1 MCYEINMRDIKMSID
16 NNKPWQ
22 QSMPASQFEFMKKIL
37 DAPSPVSFEAAMSYG
52 VIKPEFESF
61 MPASWGIHQF
71 KGNAGLVFDSHPG
84 RDDLVSVMIVG
95 HADKIR
101 MQVRKIDKDGKVWIN
116 TDSFLP
122 TTLIGHEV
130 KVFCQKLGKLGQY
143 KVIEGCTVEALGAIH
158 FSTPAQ
164 RTGEQGIKPESIYLE
179 LHMHGEDRKAQ
190 VEALGLRP
198 GDPIILDRPI
208 KHGVSKDTFYGAYLD
223 NGLGCFSVTE
233 IARMVADQGLDNVRV
248 LYSIATH
255 EEIGRFGSTQ
265 LVGELKPDI
274 LIATDVNHDYE
285 AAPGIGAR
293 NMNPLKM
300 GEGFTIGR
308 GSVVSEY
315 LVQSLEKICGE
326 QGIPYQLDF
335 SGRDMG
341 TDGMAAV
348 LAAVDSAAITL
359 GYPIRNMHTA
369 SESAHTGDLLA
380 SIHALVG
387 LLRHFN
393 ALNDGKGIQRDDLKN
408 SHIRLDNL

>member
-1 MCYEINMRDIKMSID
+1 MSAE
-16 NNKPWQ
+16 NKNQPWAEPMSQ
-22 QSMPASQFEFMKKIL
+22 QTFEFMSKVL
-37 DAPSPVSFEAAMSYG
+37 ASPSPIGFEAAMSYG

-61 MPASWGIHQF
+61 MPAGWGIHQF
-71 KGNAGLVFDSHPG
+71 KGNASLVFDSHPG
-84 RDDLVSVMIVG
+84 RDDLTSVMIVG

-101 MQVRKIDKDGKVWIN
+101 MQVRKIDNDGKVWIN

-130 KVFCQKLGKLGQY
+130 EVFCQNPEKPGAY
-143 KVIEGCTVEALGAIH
+143 KSIKGCTVEALGAIH
-158 FSTPAQ
+158 FSSPSQ
-164 RTGEQGIKPESIYLE
+164 RTGEQGIKPEAIYLE
-179 LHMHGEDRKAQ
+179 MHMHGENRKAQ

-198 GDPIILDRPI
+198 GDPILLDRPI
-208 KHGVSKDTFYGAYLD
+208 KRGVAKDTFFGAYLD

-233 IARMVADQGLDNVRV
+233 IARVLADENLENVRV
-248 LYSIATH
+248 MYTIATH

-265 LVGELKPDI
+265 VVGELKPDI

-308 GSVVSEY
+308 GAVASEA
-315 LVQSLEKICGE
+315 LVQMLENVCREKE
-326 QGIPYQLDF
+326 IPYQLDF

-341 TDGMAAV
+341 TDGMAAA
-348 LAAVDSAAITL
+348 LAGVDSAAITV

-369 SESAHTGDLLA
+369 SESAHTGDLQA
-380 SIHALVG
+380 SIHAITE

-393 ALNDGKGIQRDDLKN
+393 GMNEGMGITRDDLKN

>member
-1 MCYEINMRDIKMSID
+1 MSV
-16 NNKPWQ
+16 NKNKVWQ
-22 QSMPASQFEFMKKIL
+22 KSMPASQFEFMKKVL
-37 DAPSPVSFEAAMSYG
+37 DAPSPISFEAAMSYG

-130 KVFCQKLGKLGQY
+130 KVFCQQPGKLGQY

-233 IARMVADQGLDNVRV
+233 IARMVADEGLDNVRV

-326 QGIPYQLDF
+326 EGIPYQLDF

-393 ALNDGKGIQRDDLKN
+393 ALNGGKGIQRDDLKN
-408 SHIRLDNL
+408 SHIRLDYA

>member
-1 MCYEINMRDIKMSID
+1 MSSNT
-16 NNKPWQ
+16 NNNQTAQPWMAT
-22 QSMPASQFEFMKKIL
+22 MPQSQFDFMSTVL
-37 DAPSPVSFEAAMSYG
+37 AAPSPIGFEAAMSYG

-61 MPASWGIHQF
+61 MPKSWAIHQF
-71 KGNAGLVFDSHPG
+71 KGNAGLVFDTHPG
-84 RDDLVSVMIVG
+84 RDDLTSIMIVG

-130 KVFCQKLGKLGQY
+130 KLFCQDPNKAGVY

-179 LHMHGEDRKAQ
+179 LHMHGDDRKAQ

-198 GDPIILDRPI
+198 GDPILLDRPI
-208 KHGVSKDTFYGAYLD
+208 KRGVANDTFYGAYLD

-233 IARMVADQGLDNVRV
+233 IARTLASEGLNNIRV
-248 LYSIATH
+248 LYTIATH

-265 LVGELKPDI
+265 VVGELKPDI

-285 AAPGIGAR
+285 AAPGIGSR
-293 NMNPLKM
+293 NMNPLQM
-300 GEGFTIGR
+300 GKGFTIGR
-308 GSVVSEY
+308 GSVASEFISQT
-315 LVQSLEKICGE
+315 LANLCAEKN
-326 QGIPYQLDF
+326 IPFQLDF

-341 TDGMAAV
+341 TDGMAAA
-348 LAAVDSAAITL
+348 LAGVDSAAITI

-380 SIHALVG
+380 SIHG
-387 LLRHFN
+387 ITELLRHFD
-393 ALNDGKGIQRDDLKN
+393 ALNGTGITRDDLKN
-408 SHIRLDNL
+408 SHIRLDNF

>member
-1 MCYEINMRDIKMSID
+1 MSV
-16 NNKPWQ
+16 NKNKVWQ
-22 QSMPASQFEFMKKIL
+22 KSMPASQFEFMKKVL
-37 DAPSPVSFEAAMSYG
+37 DAPSPISFEAAMSYG

-61 MPASWGIHQF
+61 MPASWGVHQF

-130 KVFCQKLGKLGQY
+130 KVFCQQPGKLGQY

-233 IARMVADQGLDNVRV
+233 IARMVADEGLDNVRV

-380 SIHALVG
+380 SIYALVG

-393 ALNDGKGIQRDDLKN
+393 ALNGGKGIQRDDLKN
-408 SHIRLDNL
+408 SHIRLDYA

>member
-1 MCYEINMRDIKMSID
+1 MSIE
-16 NNKPWQ
+16 NNTEQKHAWQ
-22 QSMPASQFEFMKKIL
+22 TTMPHDQFAFMKKVL
-37 DAPSPVSFEAAMSYG
+37 ASPSPIGFEAAMSYG

-61 MPASWGIHQF
+61 MPAGWGVHQF

-101 MQVRKIDKDGKVWIN
+101 MQVRKIDDDGKVWIN

-130 KVFCQKLGKLGQY
+130 KVFCQNPDEAGRF

-179 LHMHGEDRKAQ
+179 LHTHGEDRKAQ

-198 GDPIILDRPI
+198 GDPILLDRPI
-208 KHGVSKDTFYGAYLD
+208 KHGVSQDTFYGAYLD

-233 IARMVADQGLDNVRV
+233 IARLVADEGLDNVRV
-248 LYSIATH
+248 LYTIATH

-265 LVGELKPDI
+265 LVGELKPDV

-285 AAPGIGAR
+285 AAPGIDNR
-293 NMNPLKM
+293 KMNPLKM
-300 GEGFTIGR
+300 GDGFTIGR
-308 GSVVSEY
+308 GSVTSEF
-315 LVQSLEKICGE
+315 LVQSLENVCRE
-326 QGIPYQLDF
+326 QDIPYQLDF

-341 TDGMAAV
+341 TDGMAAA
-348 LAAVDSAAITL
+348 LAGVDSAAITI
-359 GYPIRNMHTA
+359 GYPIRNMHTS

-380 SIHALVG
+380 SIHALAG
-387 LLRHFN
+387 LLRQFN
-393 ALNDGKGIQRDDLKN
+393 SLNDGKGITRDDLKN
-408 SHIRLDNL
+408 SHIRLDHI

>member
-1 MCYEINMRDIKMSID
+1 MSSE
-16 NNKPWQ
+16 NKTELKQAWQ
-22 QSMPASQFEFMKKIL
+22 KAMPQDQFEFMKKVL
-37 DAPSPVSFEAAMSYG
+37 ASPSPIGFEAAMSYG
-52 VIKPEFESF
+52 IIKPEFESF
-61 MPASWGIHQF
+61 MPEGWGIHQF

-101 MQVRKIDKDGKVWIN
+101 MQVRKIDDNGKVWIN

-130 KVFCQKLGKLGQY
+130 KVFCQDPDNAGKY
-143 KVIEGCTVEALGAIH
+143 KVIEGATVEALGAIH

-179 LHMHGEDRKAQ
+179 LHTHGEERKKQ
-190 VEALGLRP
+190 IEALGLRP
-198 GDPIILDRPI
+198 GDPILLDRPI
-208 KHGVSKDTFYGAYLD
+208 KRGVSADTFYGAYLD

-233 IARMVADQGLDNVRV
+233 IARLVAKEGLDNVRV
-248 LYSIATH
+248 LYTIATH

-265 LVGELKPDI
+265 VVGELKPDV

-285 AAPGIGAR
+285 AAPGIGDR
-293 NMNPLKM
+293 KMNPLKM

-308 GSVVSEY
+308 GSVSSEY
-315 LVQSLEKICGE
+315 LVQTLENVCKKHD
-326 QGIPYQLDF
+326 IPYQLDF

-341 TDGMAAV
+341 TDGMAAA
-348 LAAVDSAAITL
+348 LAGVDSAAITI
-359 GYPIRNMHTA
+359 GYPIRNMHTS

-380 SIHALVG
+380 SIHALTE

-393 ALNDGKGIQRDDLKN
+393 AENNGKGISRDDLKN
-408 SHIRLDNL
+408 SHIRLDCI

>member
-1 MCYEINMRDIKMSID
+1 
-16 NNKPWQ
+16 
-22 QSMPASQFEFMKKIL
+22 
-37 DAPSPVSFEAAMSYG
+37 
-52 VIKPEFESF
+52 
-61 MPASWGIHQF
+61 
-71 KGNAGLVFDSHPG
+71 
-84 RDDLVSVMIVG
+84 MIVG

-130 KVFCQKLGKLGQY
+130 KVFCQNPEQPGSY
-143 KVIEGCTVEALGAIH
+143 KSIEGCTVEALGAIH
-158 FSTPAQ
+158 FSTPSQ
-164 RTGEQGIKPESIYLE
+164 RSGEQGIKPESIYLE
-179 LHMHGEDRKAQ
+179 LHMHGEDRQKQ

-198 GDPIILDRPI
+198 GDPILLNRPI
-208 KHGVSKDTFYGAYLD
+208 KRGVAADTFYGAYLD

-233 IARMVADQGLDNVRV
+233 IARILAKENLENVRV
-248 LYSIATH
+248 LYTIATH

-265 LVGELKPDI
+265 VVGELKPDV

-300 GEGFTIGR
+300 GEGFTVGR
-308 GSVVSEY
+308 GSVASEY
-315 LVQSLEKICGE
+315 LVQTLENVCRDKD
-326 QGIPYQLDF
+326 IPYQLDF

-341 TDGMAAV
+341 TDGMAAA
-348 LAAVDSAAITL
+348 LAGVDSAAMTI
-359 GYPIRNMHTA
+359 GYPIRNMHTS

-380 SIHALVG
+380 SIQAITE
-387 LLRHFN
+387 LLRHFDSN
-393 ALNDGKGIQRDDLKN
+393 KITKEDLKN

>member
-1 MCYEINMRDIKMSID
+1 MNTKNNNNQLTQPWTVPMSQEKFD
-16 NNKPWQ
+16 
-22 QSMPASQFEFMKKIL
+22 FMSTVL
-37 DAPSPVSFEAAMSYG
+37 AAPSPIGFEAAMSYG

-61 MPASWGIHQF
+61 MPESWSIHQF
-71 KGNAGLVFDSHPG
+71 KGNASIVFDTHPG
-84 RDDLVSVMIVG
+84 RDDLTSVMIVG

-101 MQVRKIDKDGKVWIN
+101 MQVRKIDNDGKVWIN

-130 KVFCQKLGKLGQY
+130 KVFCQDPNKVGSY

-179 LHMHGEDRKAQ
+179 LHMHGDKRKEQ
-190 VEALGLRP
+190 VEALGLRA
-198 GDPIILDRPI
+198 GDPILLDRPI
-208 KHGVSKDTFYGAYLD
+208 KRGVAADTFYGAYLD

-233 IARMVADQGLDNVRV
+233 IARTLASEGLDNIRV
-248 LYSIATH
+248 LYTIATH

-265 LVGELKPDI
+265 VVGELKPDV

-285 AAPGIGAR
+285 AAPGIGSR

-300 GEGFTIGR
+300 GDGFTIGR
-308 GSVVSEY
+308 GSVASEFI
-315 LVQSLEKICGE
+315 VQTLENICRDKE
-326 QGIPYQLDF
+326 VPYQLDF

-341 TDGMAAV
+341 TDGMAAA
-348 LAAVDSAAITL
+348 LAGVDSAAITI

-369 SESAHTGDLLA
+369 SESAHIGDLQA
-380 SIHALVG
+380 SIFAITE

-393 ALNDGKGIQRDDLKN
+393 GLNNAAGISKEDLKN

>member
-1 MCYEINMRDIKMSID
+1 MSTE
-16 NNKPWQ
+16 NNNNQLEQPWTV
-22 QSMPASQFEFMKKIL
+22 SMSQGQFEFMSAIV
-37 DAPSPVSFEAAMSYG
+37 ASPSPIGFEAAMSYG

-61 MPASWGIHQF
+61 MPKSWAIHQF
-71 KGNAGLVFDSHPG
+71 KSSASLVFDTHPG
-84 RDDLVSVMIVG
+84 RDDLTSIMIVG

-130 KVFCQKLGKLGQY
+130 KVFCQDPEKTGAY

-179 LHMHGEDRKAQ
+179 LHMHGDERKAQ
-190 VEALGLRP
+190 VEALGLRA
-198 GDPIILDRPI
+198 GDPILLDRPI
-208 KHGVSKDTFYGAYLD
+208 KRGVATDTFYGAYLD

-233 IARMVADQGLDNVRV
+233 IARMLASEGLENVRV
-248 LYSIATH
+248 LYTIATH

-265 LVGELKPDI
+265 VVGELKPDV

-285 AAPGIGAR
+285 AAPGIGSR
-293 NMNPLKM
+293 NMNPLQM
-300 GEGFTIGR
+300 GKGFTIGR
-308 GSVVSEY
+308 GSVASEF
-315 LVQSLEKICGE
+315 LVQTLENLCRGKGV
-326 QGIPYQLDF
+326 PYQLDF

-341 TDGMAAV
+341 TDGMAAA
-348 LAAVDSAAITL
+348 LAGVDSAAITI
-359 GYPIRNMHTA
+359 GYPIRNMHTS

-380 SIHALVG
+380 SIHAIAA

-393 ALNDGKGIQRDDLKN
+393 GLNNGTGITRDDLKN

>member
-1 MCYEINMRDIKMSID
+1 MSLD
-16 NNKPWQ
+16 KNKPWHQ
-22 QSMPASQFEFMKKIL
+22 AMPASQFELMKKVL
-37 DAPSPVSFEAAMSYG
+37 SAPSPISFEAAMSYG

-61 MPASWGIHQF
+61 MPESWGIHQF

-130 KVFCQKLGKLGQY
+130 KVFCQQPGKLGQY
-143 KVIEGCTVEALGAIH
+143 KVIEGGTVEALGAIH

-164 RTGEQGIKPESIYLE
+164 RTGEQGIKPDSIYLE
-179 LHMHGEDRKAQ
+179 LHTHGEDRKEQ

-208 KHGVSKDTFYGAYLD
+208 KHGVSEDTFYGAYLD
-223 NGLGCFSVTE
+223 NGLGCFSVME
-233 IARMVADQGLDNVRV
+233 VARLVADEGLDNVRV

-274 LIATDVNHDYE
+274 LVATDVNHDYE
-285 AAPGIGAR
+285 AAPGLGSR

-300 GEGFTIGR
+300 GAGFTIGR

-315 LVQSLEKICGE
+315 LVQSLERICD
-326 QGIPYQLDF
+326 QQNIPYQLDF

-348 LAAVDSAAITL
+348 LAAVDSAAITI

-369 SESAHTGDLLA
+369 SESAHTGDLLG

-387 LLRHFN
+387 LLRDFN
-393 ALNDGKGIQRDDLKN
+393 AANGGKGIQRDDLKN
-408 SHIRLDNL
+408 SHIRLDCV

>member
-1 MCYEINMRDIKMSID
+1 MSTD
-16 NNKPWQ
+16 SNRSTSEQPWTA
-22 QSMPASQFEFMKKIL
+22 SMPEQQFEFMSKVL
-37 DAPSPVSFEAAMSYG
+37 AAPSPIGFEAAMSYG

-61 MPASWGIHQF
+61 MPEGWAVHQF
-71 KGNAGLVFDSHPG
+71 KANASLVFDSHPG
-84 RDDLVSVMIVG
+84 RDDLTSVMIVG

-101 MQVRKIDKDGKVWIN
+101 MQVRKIDSDGKVWIN

-130 KVFCQKLGKLGQY
+130 KVFCQDPEKQGAY
-143 KVIEGCTVEALGAIH
+143 KVINGATVEALGAIH

-164 RTGEQGIKPESIYLE
+164 RSGEAGIKPDSIYLE

-190 VEALGLRP
+190 VEALGLRV
-198 GDPIILDRPI
+198 GDPILLDRPI
-208 KHGVSKDTFYGAYLD
+208 KRGVSADTFYGAYLD

-233 IARMVADQGLDNVRV
+233 IARILANESLDNVRV
-248 LYSIATH
+248 LYTIATH

-265 LVGELKPDI
+265 VVGELKPDV

-285 AAPGIGAR
+285 AAPGIGGR

-308 GSVVSEY
+308 GSVASEY
-315 LVQSLEKICGE
+315 LVQTLEQVCRNKD
-326 QGIPYQLDF
+326 IPYQLDF

-341 TDGMAAV
+341 TDGMAAA
-348 LAAVDSAAITL
+348 LAGVDSAAITI
-359 GYPIRNMHTA
+359 GYPIRNMHTG

-380 SIHALVG
+380 SIHAITE

-393 ALNDGKGIQRDDLKN
+393 QQNDGKGMTQDDLKN

>member
-1 MCYEINMRDIKMSID
+1 
-16 NNKPWQ
+16 
-22 QSMPASQFEFMKKIL
+22 
-37 DAPSPVSFEAAMSYG
+37 
-52 VIKPEFESF
+52 
-61 MPASWGIHQF
+61 
-71 KGNAGLVFDSHPG
+71 
-84 RDDLVSVMIVG
+84 MIVG

-101 MQVRKIDKDGKVWIN
+101 MQVRKIDNDGKVWIN

-130 KVFCQKLGKLGQY
+130 KVFCQNPEQPGSY
-143 KVIEGCTVEALGAIH
+143 KSISGCTVEALGAIH

-164 RTGEQGIKPESIYLE
+164 RTGEQGIKPETIYLE
-179 LHMHGEDRKAQ
+179 MHMHGDDRKAQ

-198 GDPIILDRPI
+198 GDPILLDRPI
-208 KHGVSKDTFYGAYLD
+208 KRGVGKDTFYGAYLD

-233 IARMVADQGLDNVRV
+233 IARKLASENLENVRV
-248 LYSIATH
+248 MYTIATH

-265 LVGELKPDI
+265 VVGELKPDI

-308 GSVVSEY
+308 GAVASEP
-315 LVQSLEKICGE
+315 LVQMLVNVCREK
-326 QGIPYQLDF
+326 GIPHQLDF

-341 TDGMAAV
+341 TDGMAAA
-348 LAAVDSAAITL
+348 LAGVDSAAMTV
-359 GYPIRNMHTA
+359 GYPIRNMHTS
-369 SESAHTGDLLA
+369 SESAHTGDLQA
-380 SIHALVG
+380 SIHAITE

-393 ALNDGKGIQRDDLKN
+393 GMNEGKGITRDDLKN

>member
-1 MCYEINMRDIKMSID
+1 MSVD
-16 NNKPWQ
+16 KNKAWQ
-22 QSMPASQFEFMKKIL
+22 QSMPASQFEFMKKVL
-37 DAPSPVSFEAAMSYG
+37 SAPSPISFEAAMSYG

-130 KVFCQKLGKLGQY
+130 KVFCQQPGKLGQY

-315 LVQSLEKICGE
+315 LVQSLEKICDE

>member
-1 MCYEINMRDIKMSID
+1 MSSD
-16 NNKPWQ
+16 KNTHVWQ
-22 QSMPASQFEFMKKIL
+22 TPMPSSQFEFMANVL
-37 DAPSPVSFEAAMSYG
+37 ASPSPIGFEAAMSYG

-61 MPASWGIHQF
+61 MPKEWGVHQF

-101 MQVRKIDKDGKVWIN
+101 MQVRKIDSDGKVWIN

-130 KVFCQKLGKLGQY
+130 KVFCQKPDQPGQY
-143 KVIEGCTVEALGAIH
+143 RTIEGCTVEALGAIH
-158 FSTPAQ
+158 FSTPGQ
-164 RTGEQGIKPESIYLE
+164 RSGEQGIKPESIYLE
-179 LHMHGEDRKAQ
+179 LHTHGEDRKAQ

-198 GDPIILDRPI
+198 GDPILLDRRI
-208 KHGVSKDTFYGAYLD
+208 KRGVSPDSFYGAYLD

-233 IARMVADQGLDNVRV
+233 IARLLAKEGLDNVRV
-248 LYSIATH
+248 LYTIATH
-255 EEIGRFGSTQ
+255 EEIGRFGSTAI
-265 LVGELKPDI
+265 VGELKPDV

-293 NMNPLKM
+293 KMNPLKM
-300 GEGFTIGR
+300 GDGFTIGR
-308 GSVVSEY
+308 GSVVAEY
-315 LVQSLEKICGE
+315 LVQSLEKVCKE
-326 QGIPYQLDF
+326 NHIPYQLDF

-348 LAAVDSAAITL
+348 LAGIDSAAITV

-380 SIHALVG
+380 SIHG
-387 LLRHFN
+387 LASLIRYFN
-393 ALNDGKGIQRDDLKN
+393 DLNDGKGITRDDLRN
-408 SHIRLDNL
+408 GHVRLDHI

>member
-1 MCYEINMRDIKMSID
+1 MSTE
-16 NNKPWQ
+16 NKHQETQPWTQ
-22 QSMPASQFEFMKKIL
+22 AMPQAQFDFMSRVL
-37 DAPSPVSFEAAMSYG
+37 AAPSPIGFEAAMSYG

-61 MPASWGIHQF
+61 MPKSWAVHQF
-71 KGNAGLVFDSHPG
+71 KGNASLVFDTHPG
-84 RDDLVSVMIVG
+84 RDDLTSIMIVG

-130 KVFCQKLGKLGQY
+130 KVFCQNPEKAGSY

-179 LHMHGEDRKAQ
+179 LHMHGDDRKAQ
-190 VEALGLRP
+190 VEALGLRA
-198 GDPIILDRPI
+198 GDPILLDRPI
-208 KHGVSKDTFYGAYLD
+208 KRGVAADTFYGAYLD

-233 IARMVADQGLDNVRV
+233 IARTLANEGLENVRV
-248 LYSIATH
+248 LYTIATH

-265 LVGELKPDI
+265 VVGELKPDV

-285 AAPGIGAR
+285 AAPGIGSR
-293 NMNPLKM
+293 NMNPLQM
-300 GEGFTIGR
+300 GKGFTIGR
-308 GSVVSEY
+308 GSVASEFI
-315 LVQSLEKICGE
+315 VQTLESVCRE
-326 QGIPYQLDF
+326 NEVPYQLDF

-341 TDGMAAV
+341 TDGMAAA
-348 LAAVDSAAITL
+348 LAGVDSAAITI

-369 SESAHTGDLLA
+369 SESAHIGDLQA
-380 SIHALVG
+380 SIYAITA

-393 ALNDGKGIQRDDLKN
+393 GFNNKTGITKDDLKN

>member
-1 MCYEINMRDIKMSID
+1 MSTE
-16 NNKPWQ
+16 NKLAQPWTLPMEQ
-22 QSMPASQFEFMKKIL
+22 AQFDFMSTVL
-37 DAPSPVSFEAAMSYG
+37 AAPSPIGFEAAMSYG

-71 KGNAGLVFDSHPG
+71 KGNAGLVFDTHPG
-84 RDDLVSVMIVG
+84 RDDMTSVMIVG

-130 KVFCQKLGKLGQY
+130 KVFCQNPEKPGSF
-143 KVIEGCTVEALGAIH
+143 KVIEGCTVESLGAIH

-179 LHMHGEDRKAQ
+179 LQTHGEDRQAQ

-198 GDPIILDRPI
+198 GDPILLDRPI
-208 KHGVSKDTFYGAYLD
+208 KRGVAPDTFYGAYLD

-233 IARMVADQGLDNVRV
+233 IARTLASEGLDNIRV
-248 LYSIATH
+248 LYTIATH

-265 LVGELKPDI
+265 IVGELKPDV

-308 GSVVSEY
+308 GSVSSEF
-315 LVQSLEKICGE
+315 LVQTFESVCREKGL
-326 QGIPYQLDF
+326 PYQLDF

-341 TDGMAAV
+341 TDGMAAA
-348 LAAVDSAAITL
+348 LAGVDSAAITI
-359 GYPIRNMHTA
+359 GYPIRNMHTS

-380 SIHALVG
+380 SIHAITD

-393 ALNDGKGIQRDDLKN
+393 TTNNGTGITKDDFKN
-408 SHIRLDNL
+408 NHIRLDNL

>member
-1 MCYEINMRDIKMSID
+1 MSAE
-16 NNKPWQ
+16 NKNQPWAEP
-22 QSMPASQFEFMKKIL
+22 MSQETFEFMSKVL
-37 DAPSPVSFEAAMSYG
+37 ASPSPIGFEAAMSYG

-61 MPASWGIHQF
+61 MPAGWGIHQF
-71 KGNAGLVFDSHPG
+71 KGNASLVFDSHPG
-84 RDDLVSVMIVG
+84 RDDLTSVMIVG

-101 MQVRKIDKDGKVWIN
+101 MQVRKIDNDGKVWIN

-130 KVFCQKLGKLGQY
+130 EVFCQNPEKPGAY
-143 KVIEGCTVEALGAIH
+143 KSIKGCTVEALGAIH
-158 FSTPAQ
+158 FSSPSQ
-164 RTGEQGIKPESIYLE
+164 RTGEQGIKPEAIYLE
-179 LHMHGEDRKAQ
+179 MHMHGENRKAQ

-198 GDPIILDRPI
+198 GDPILLDRPI
-208 KHGVSKDTFYGAYLD
+208 KRGVAKDTFFGAYLD

-233 IARMVADQGLDNVRV
+233 IARVLADENLENVRV
-248 LYSIATH
+248 MYTIATH

-265 LVGELKPDI
+265 VVGELKPDI

-308 GSVVSEY
+308 GAVASEA
-315 LVQSLEKICGE
+315 LVQMLENVCREKE
-326 QGIPYQLDF
+326 IPYQLDF

-341 TDGMAAV
+341 TDGMAAA
-348 LAAVDSAAITL
+348 LAGVDSAAITV

-369 SESAHTGDLLA
+369 SESAHTGDLQA
-380 SIHALVG
+380 SIHAITE

-393 ALNDGKGIQRDDLKN
+393 GLNEGTGITRDDLKN

>member
-1 MCYEINMRDIKMSID
+1 MTSTNDME
-16 NNKPWQ
+16 NKPVWQ
-22 QSMPASQFEFMKKIL
+22 TEMPSDQFEFMKKVL
-37 DAPSPVSFEAAMSYG
+37 AAPSPIGFEAAMTYG

-61 MPASWGIHQF
+61 MPKEWGIHQF

-101 MQVRKIDKDGKVWIN
+101 MQVRKIDSDGKVWIN

-130 KVFCQKLGKLGQY
+130 QVFCQHPDDASKY
-143 KVIEGCTVEALGAIH
+143 KVINHCTVEALGAIH

-164 RTGEQGIKPESIYLE
+164 RSGEQGIKPESIYLE
-179 LHMHGEDRKAQ
+179 LHTHGDDRKAQ
-190 VEALGLRP
+190 VEALGIRV
-198 GDPIILDRPI
+198 GDPILLDRPI
-208 KHGVSKDTFYGAYLD
+208 KRGVSPDTFYGAYLD

-233 IARMVADQGLDNVRV
+233 IARMLAKEGLDNVRV
-248 LYSIATH
+248 LYTVATH

-265 LVGELKPDI
+265 LVGELKPDV

-285 AAPGIGAR
+285 AAPGIGSR

-300 GEGFTIGR
+300 GEGFTVGR
-308 GSVVSEY
+308 GSVTSEF
-315 LVQSLEKICGE
+315 LVKSIENVCRE
-326 QGIPYQLDF
+326 QNIPYQLDF

-341 TDGMAAV
+341 TDGMAAA
-348 LAAVDSAAITL
+348 LAGVDSAAISI
-359 GYPIRNMHTA
+359 GYPIRNMHTG
-369 SESAHTGDLLA
+369 SESAHTGDLLS
-380 SIHALVG
+380 SIHAIAA

-393 ALNDGKGIQRDDLKN
+393 QQNDGSGITQDDLKN
-408 SHIRLDNL
+408 SHIRLDQL

>member
-1 MCYEINMRDIKMSID
+1 
-16 NNKPWQ
+16 
-22 QSMPASQFEFMKKIL
+22 
-37 DAPSPVSFEAAMSYG
+37 
-52 VIKPEFESF
+52 
-61 MPASWGIHQF
+61 
-71 KGNAGLVFDSHPG
+71 
-84 RDDLVSVMIVG
+84 MIVG

-130 KVFCQKLGKLGQY
+130 KVFCQQPGKLGEY

-208 KHGVSKDTFYGAYLD
+208 KHGVSEDTFYGAYLD

-233 IARMVADQGLDNVRV
+233 IARMVAKEGLDNVRV